1 MSRWD
6 IKPDGVRGVVARTAE
21 IADKLAAEADSYMGH
36 VESAAGHTGRLAGPC
51 DAGEGIVGMALKA
64 YANHAM
70 PELNYIA
77 ARAKKSL
84 QGAVD
89 ATAAYAQGDLEMAAN
104 TQRTAG
110 QAPTPEE
117 LGGPKK

>member
-6 IKPDGVRGVVARTAE
+6 IKPDGVRDVVARTAE
-21 IADKLAAEADSYMGH
+21 VAGKLANQANSYVGH
-36 VESAAGHTGRLAGPC
+36 VESAAGHAGRLAGPC
-51 DAGEGIVGMALKA
+51 DAGEGLVGLALKA
-64 YANHAM
+64 YANHAT
-70 PELNYIA
+70 PELTYIA
-77 ARAKKSL
+77 VRAKKSL

-89 ATAAYAQGDLEMAAN
+89 ATAAYVQGDTEMAAN
-104 TQRTAG
+104 TQRTAS